1 MLHQFKLQPM
11 FFVLIFAEVEL
22 MAMLIKVGFLDNEE
36 VDSPGQASC
45 VSISRNIVFVTQI
58 QE

>member
-1 MLHQFKLQPM
+1 M
-11 FFVLIFAEVEL
+11 FFVLIVAEVEL
-22 MAMLIKVGFLDNEE
+22 MTMLIKVGFLDNEE

-45 VSISRNIVFVTQI
+45 VSISRNIVFITQI